1 MGLLVD
7 VTQVYLQL
15 TSNDKTSIW
24 RTPYSEKRPAGT
36 VRTAAWLSSPFVAS
50 SLANIQWQQFRYMAD
65 AIQREDA
72 CQGELELLH
81 GRRTARKTNAVKI
94 ATDVT
99 QARLQVIASGNSAIW
114 RTPYSEKRPAGTV
127 RAAAWQTDVIQ
138 NWMRNRDVIEL
149 MLGSKAPNY
158 DAYGLFRAAHFH
170 NPAQY
175 SHIVGYT
182 SHFYAH
188 IGAGPKVLHPP
199 MSKLMWV

>member
-99 QARLQVIASGNSAIW
+99 QARLFPI
-114 RTPYSEKRPAGTV
+114 K
-127 RAAAWQTDVIQ
+127 
-138 NWMRNRDVIEL
+138 
-149 MLGSKAPNY
+149 KAPYRPEASIHPYPFADLSYRPGISLLYVQNIFPRIY
-158 DAYGLFRAAHFH
+158 PKTH
-170 NPAQY
+170 
-175 SHIVGYT
+175 V
-182 SHFYAH
+182 FY
-188 IGAGPKVLHPP
+188 I
-199 MSKLMWV
+199 LMILLQSDIFYYFLSI